1 MRHRRFSKTMR
12 GLALVIFLTGFTL
25 TGIVPWPAWD
35 TAHAAVTAYSVRGAF
50 LTDLGGAHTGEVTF
64 DDLAP
69 WTDVEGQTV
78 DGIYFKTPW
87 LGCDPYGGSTY
98 RCGTQ
103 TSAPLTVITGI
114 TGMPATT
121 GANLLS
127 PGGTDIAACS
137 DPSLDNDDLVLHFME
152 PVSAVGLDVIL
163 QIDGGSNLGVRVL
176 GSSGNILYDEPDVQI
191 VMPITPYTGVRFIG
205 FISDTEDI
213 ARVEIDEYDEECTG
227 YDAHVGYDSIVYADP
242 LNEEGFTFSP
252 NIILPGT
259 GSTPNSVAI
268 GDVDRDGIG
277 DMAVALP
284 GINRVA
290 LYAGIGDHPGT
301 MPVPVLLDTGAGSAP
316 AAVAIAD
323 VTGDGIGD
331 IAAANPGNDTVSIFV
346 GQEMPPSPDPV
357 PITTSTGVGS
367 APAAVAI
374 GDSDGDGIGDLA
386 VALPGINRV
395 ALYAGIGDT
404 PGTMPVPVLLDT
416 GAGSAPSGVAIGD
429 VTGDGIGDIAVA
441 NPGNDTVSIFVG
453 QEMPPSPDPVPI
465 TTSTGAGSAPAAVA
479 IGDSDGDG
487 IGDLAVAL
495 PGINRVALYA
505 GVGDHPGGAMPVPVL
520 LDTGAGS
527 APSAVTFGDLN
538 GDGRLDLAVAAP
550 GVNRVFLYAG
560 VGDHPGTNPVSLYA
574 GGIGDPG
581 TMPVSVAIGD
591 LNGDMRPDLAT
602 ANFDSDSVTL
612 YRNSTEFCDGA
623 DDDSDGQ
630 TDENFPSGDTSCGA
644 DVEVTR
650 PTSFG
655 DVAVKYPGVN
665 YPGDTTVTTGNT
677 GDAPPSGH
685 SMGRTPVWY
694 DIATTANFTGAATVC
709 LDYDEANYSSEL
721 RLRLFHYNGSGWNN
735 ITTSLDTTANIICGN
750 TTSFSPFIIAEELS
764 TAVTLQ
770 NISALPDGNQVI
782 INWSTSFEIDNEGF
796 VILRSESPNGPFIP
810 ITQGMIPAMGGA
822 GKATYTFTD
831 ANVESGKTY
840 YYRLH
845 DIDTR
850 GKVTAHQVIPAT
862 DAVAKAGENTQGTA
876 GKEDK
881 ASSASQQTKVASDK
895 DIIEGKSRQPG
906 QPAAWMSVVMEE
918 SENMPSGNTGLPPT
932 LTIPRPVATAFGAS
946 GNPGV
951 GNKEELAP
959 AATAATTGVVA
970 LQNNPA
976 ITGGNALQPQG
987 PSSFSVSIEDEK
999 GNIIVVSKIGNT
1011 AGTDAQISGQS
1022 DRPEGLSLQVKEDSG
1037 RIVLT
1042 WEGRRGV
1049 KGFILQRSEKGKD
1062 SYAPVSSLIPYFGQD
1077 DKDVLL
1083 YRFSD
1088 MNAKPGVK
1096 YDYRLERVEADPK
1109 GGLKIG
1115 KLVD

>member
-1 MRHRRFSKTMR
+1 M
-12 GLALVIFLTGFTL
+12 
-25 TGIVPWPAWD
+25 
-35 TAHAAVTAYSVRGAF
+35 
-50 LTDLGGAHTGEVTF
+50 
-64 DDLAP
+64 
-69 WTDVEGQTV
+69 
-78 DGIYFKTPW
+78 
-87 LGCDPYGGSTY
+87 
-98 RCGTQ
+98 
-103 TSAPLTVITGI
+103 
-114 TGMPATT
+114 
-121 GANLLS
+121 
-127 PGGTDIAACS
+127 
-137 DPSLDNDDLVLHFME
+137 
-152 PVSAVGLDVIL
+152 
-163 QIDGGSNLGVRVL
+163 
-176 GSSGNILYDEPDVQI
+176 
-191 VMPITPYTGVRFIG
+191 
-205 FISDTEDI
+205 
-213 ARVEIDEYDEECTG
+213 
-227 YDAHVGYDSIVYADP
+227 
-242 LNEEGFTFSP
+242 
-252 NIILPGT
+252 
-259 GSTPNSVAI
+259 
-268 GDVDRDGIG
+268 
-277 DMAVALP
+277 
-284 GINRVA
+284 
-290 LYAGIGDHPGT
+290 
-301 MPVPVLLDTGAGSAP
+301 
-316 AAVAIAD
+316 
-323 VTGDGIGD
+323 
-331 IAAANPGNDTVSIFV
+331 
-346 GQEMPPSPDPV
+346 
-357 PITTSTGVGS
+357 
-367 APAAVAI
+367 
-374 GDSDGDGIGDLA
+374 
-386 VALPGINRV
+386 
-395 ALYAGIGDT
+395 
-404 PGTMPVPVLLDT
+404 
-416 GAGSAPSGVAIGD
+416 
-429 VTGDGIGDIAVA
+429 
-441 NPGNDTVSIFVG
+441 
-453 QEMPPSPDPVPI
+453 
-465 TTSTGAGSAPAAVA
+465 
-479 IGDSDGDG
+479 
-487 IGDLAVAL
+487 
-495 PGINRVALYA
+495 
-505 GVGDHPGGAMPVPVL
+505 
-520 LDTGAGS
+520 
-527 APSAVTFGDLN
+527 
-538 GDGRLDLAVAAP
+538 
-550 GVNRVFLYAG
+550 
-560 VGDHPGTNPVSLYA
+560 PVSLYA
-574 GGIGDPG
+574 GGAGDPG

-735 ITTSLDTTANIICGN
+735 ITTSQDTTANIICGN

-946 GNPGV
+946 GTPGV
-951 GNKEELAP
+951 GNNSQEELAP

-1049 KGFILQRSEKGKD
+1049 RGFILQRSEKGKD

>member
-290 LYAGIGDHPGT
+290 LYAGIGD
-301 MPVPVLLDTGAGSAP
+301 
-316 AAVAIAD
+316 
-323 VTGDGIGD
+323 
-331 IAAANPGNDTVSIFV
+331 
-346 GQEMPPSPDPV
+346 
-357 PITTSTGVGS
+357 
-367 APAAVAI
+367 
-374 GDSDGDGIGDLA
+374 
-386 VALPGINRV
+386 
-395 ALYAGIGDT
+395 T

-416 GAGSAPSGVAIGD
+416 GAGSAPSAVAIAD

-441 NPGNDTVSIFVG
+441 NTGNDTVSIFVG

-495 PGINRVALYA
+495 PGINRVARYA
-505 GVGDHPGGAMPVPVL
+505 GVGDHPGTMPVPVL

-527 APSAVTFGDLN
+527 APSAVAFGDLN

-560 VGDHPGTNPVSLYA
+560 VGVHPGTNPVSLYA

-581 TMPVSVAIGD
+581 SMPVSVAIGD

-735 ITTSLDTTANIICGN
+735 ITTSQDTTANIICGN

-918 SENMPSGNTGLPPT
+918 SENIPSGNTGLPPT

-946 GNPGV
+946 GTPGV
-951 GNKEELAP
+951 GNNSQEELAP

-970 LQNNPA
+970 PRNNPA

>member
-252 NIILPGT
+252 NIILPG
-259 GSTPNSVAI
+259 
-268 GDVDRDGIG
+268 
-277 DMAVALP
+277 
-284 GINRVA
+284 
-290 LYAGIGDHPGT
+290 
-301 MPVPVLLDTGAGSAP
+301 AGSAP
-316 AAVAIAD
+316 
-323 VTGDGIGD
+323 
-331 IAAANPGNDTVSIFV
+331 S
-346 GQEMPPSPDPV
+346 
-357 PITTSTGVGS
+357 
-367 APAAVAI
+367 AVAI
-374 GDSDGDGIGDLA
+374 GDSDGDGIGDMA

-465 TTSTGAGSAPAAVA
+465 TTSTGVGSAPAAVA

-550 GVNRVFLYAG
+550 GVNRVLLYAG
-560 VGDHPGTNPVSLYA
+560 IGDHPGTNPVSLYA

-581 TMPVSVAIGD
+581 SMPVSVAIGD

>member
-137 DPSLDNDDLVLHFME
+137 DPSLDNDDLVIHFME

-277 DMAVALP
+277 DM
-284 GINRVA
+284 
-290 LYAGIGDHPGT
+290 
-301 MPVPVLLDTGAGSAP
+301 
-316 AAVAIAD
+316 
-323 VTGDGIGD
+323 
-331 IAAANPGNDTVSIFV
+331 
-346 GQEMPPSPDPV
+346 
-357 PITTSTGVGS
+357 
-367 APAAVAI
+367 
-374 GDSDGDGIGDLA
+374 
-386 VALPGINRV
+386 
-395 ALYAGIGDT
+395 
-404 PGTMPVPVLLDT
+404 
-416 GAGSAPSGVAIGD
+416 
-429 VTGDGIGDIAVA
+429 
-441 NPGNDTVSIFVG
+441 
-453 QEMPPSPDPVPI
+453 
-465 TTSTGAGSAPAAVA
+465 
-479 IGDSDGDG
+479 
-487 IGDLAVAL
+487 AVAL

-735 ITTSLDTTANIICGN
+735 ITTSQDTTANIICGN

>member
-78 DGIYFKTPW
+78 DGVYFKTPW

-277 DMAVALP
+277 DIAVALP

-331 IAAANPGNDTVSIFV
+331 IA
-346 GQEMPPSPDPV
+346 
-357 PITTSTGVGS
+357 
-367 APAAVAI
+367 
-374 GDSDGDGIGDLA
+374 
-386 VALPGINRV
+386 
-395 ALYAGIGDT
+395 
-404 PGTMPVPVLLDT
+404 
-416 GAGSAPSGVAIGD
+416 
-429 VTGDGIGDIAVA
+429 VA
-441 NPGNDTVSIFVG
+441 NTGNDTVSIFVG

-505 GVGDHPGGAMPVPVL
+505 GIGDTPGTMPVPVL

-581 TMPVSVAIGD
+581 SMPVSVAIGD

-1049 KGFILQRSEKGKD
+1049 RGFILQRSEKGKD

>member
-290 LYAGIGDHPGT
+290 LYAGIGDHPG
-301 MPVPVLLDTGAGSAP
+301 
-316 AAVAIAD
+316 
-323 VTGDGIGD
+323 
-331 IAAANPGNDTVSIFV
+331 
-346 GQEMPPSPDPV
+346 
-357 PITTSTGVGS
+357 
-367 APAAVAI
+367 
-374 GDSDGDGIGDLA
+374 
-386 VALPGINRV
+386 
-395 ALYAGIGDT
+395 
-404 PGTMPVPVLLDT
+404 
-416 GAGSAPSGVAIGD
+416 
-429 VTGDGIGDIAVA
+429 
-441 NPGNDTVSIFVG
+441 
-453 QEMPPSPDPVPI
+453 
-465 TTSTGAGSAPAAVA
+465 
-479 IGDSDGDG
+479 
-487 IGDLAVAL
+487 
-495 PGINRVALYA
+495 
-505 GVGDHPGGAMPVPVL
+505 GAMPVPVL

-581 TMPVSVAIGD
+581 SMPVSVAIGD

-735 ITTSLDTTANIICGN
+735 ITTSQDTTANIICGN

>member
-25 TGIVPWPAWD
+25 TGMAPWPAWD

-87 LGCDPYGGSTY
+87 LGCDPYGGSAY

-121 GANLLS
+121 GVNLLS

-331 IAAANPGNDTVSIFV
+331 IAVANTGNDTVSIFV

-357 PITTSTGVGS
+357 PITTFTGAGS
-367 APAAVAI
+367 APSAVAI
-374 GDSDGDGIGDLA
+374 GDSDGDRIGD
-386 VALPGINRV
+386 
-395 ALYAGIGDT
+395 
-404 PGTMPVPVLLDT
+404 M
-416 GAGSAPSGVAIGD
+416 
-429 VTGDGIGDIAVA
+429 
-441 NPGNDTVSIFVG
+441 
-453 QEMPPSPDPVPI
+453 
-465 TTSTGAGSAPAAVA
+465 
-479 IGDSDGDG
+479 
-487 IGDLAVAL
+487 AVAL

-550 GVNRVFLYAG
+550 GVNRVLLYAG
-560 VGDHPGTNPVSLYA
+560 IGDHPGTNPVSLYA

-581 TMPVSVAIGD
+581 SMPVSVAIGD

-735 ITTSLDTTANIICGN
+735 ITTSQDTTANIICGN

-1049 KGFILQRSEKGKD
+1049 RGFILQRSEKGKD